1 MMEGADGLNNNF
13 INQSKVNVKTSLP
26 PTKITD
32 VFLEEETLTLWR
44 PATDTKQYYLI
55 PETLRGDE
63 WPMLLQLYYTKFD
76 CISCVLPFDDAIP
89 VITHQAT
96 TLLPTQ
102 DYSILRNYPRIKGL
116 WFRPDRSD
124 SVGLDD
130 ESMVGN
136 IKFSFTFPEE
146 ERENL
151 LSNMNIYLLEVLD
164 YESDDKSVSRFL
176 ITKEEYKELPKYN
189 IFKPGGPI
197 FIQKEKSGEGVES
210 ETYYFLKICQSY
222 KGKAMEH
229 VVELILEEDPW
240 PMCKISSVTH
250 KPLCSRSMVHDHT
263 EDLTREHHF
272 NMRYFGAAWDQTLAG
287 LFAWSLR
294 TNIPWLV
301 YERLHD
307 NIKGSVNLAA
317 LTTPFQQVFTAKV
330 PAICSKKIDLLF
342 QLAPFVDKCENQQD
356 LVQLKDLH
364 NSLHTCS
371 ASCTFKSLKNIEM
384 NKILTPYLSLLER
397 VIACVSVTVRREL
410 MNALIPWSVMAFH
423 FHNHQIESCMK
434 MVGFIYQ
441 LEGIRDTSRPPESSL
456 NSSFFFPS
464 TSGDYTTDVTS
475 GIHSLCTSPVTWE
488 DMSP

>member
-1 MMEGADGLNNNF
+1 
-13 INQSKVNVKTSLP
+13 
-26 PTKITD
+26 
-32 VFLEEETLTLWR
+32 
-44 PATDTKQYYLI
+44 
-55 PETLRGDE
+55 
-63 WPMLLQLYYTKFD
+63 
-76 CISCVLPFDDAIP
+76 
-89 VITHQAT
+89 
-96 TLLPTQ
+96 
-102 DYSILRNYPRIKGL
+102 
-116 WFRPDRSD
+116 
-124 SVGLDD
+124 
-130 ESMVGN
+130 
-136 IKFSFTFPEE
+136 
-146 ERENL
+146 
-151 LSNMNIYLLEVLD
+151 
-164 YESDDKSVSRFL
+164 
-176 ITKEEYKELPKYN
+176 
-189 IFKPGGPI
+189 
-197 FIQKEKSGEGVES
+197 
-210 ETYYFLKICQSY
+210 
-222 KGKAMEH
+222 MEH

-307 NIKGSVNLAA
+307 NIKGSVNLAT
-317 LTTPFQQVFTAKV
+317 LTTPFQQVFTANV

-410 MNALIPWSVMAFH
+410 MNALIPWSVMAYH

-441 LEGIRDTSRPPESSL
+441 LEGIRDTSRPQESSL